1 MYYINLC
8 LYYLIKQMF
17 VLLYLSSDRDSGR
30 APLSQI
36 ERRWYIS
43 YNRVPHSQA
52 SKKSSLH
59 ASIIPKLCIGIE
71 HGVSIAMLL
80 VLFRNPILV
89 GLYDCLKLA

>member
-59 ASIIPKLCIGIE
+59 ASIIPKLCILFSYTHTREI
-71 HGVSIAMLL
+71 LL
-80 VLFRNPILV
+80 NQTEI
-89 GLYDCLKLA
+89 GLYLPFSDFDLI